1 MTEIIST
8 ISECR
13 IWLDQARQQGKTIG
27 FVPTMGALHEGHLQ
41 LMRRAKSE
49 NNILV
54 VSIFVNPIQFNNPD
68 DLKKYPRMLDQDVA
82 MLETVGC
89 DIVFAPDEREM
100 YPEPATDTYE
110 FGALADVMEG
120 AARPGHFNGVAVVVR
135 RLFEI
140 VEADRAYF
148 GEKDFQQLAIIQQL
162 VKMLEMNIEI
172 VPCPIVREP
181 DGLAMSSRNM
191 RLTENERFI
200 APFIHQTLSKAVTL
214 NKVLSPD
221 EFKHW
226 VLEKFKTRPEFKIDY
241 VEIAEDEHLQ
251 AVTHWNDAH
260 GVLIFIAVF
269 LGSVRLI
276 DNMRI
281 F

>member
-221 EFKHW
+221 ELKHW

>member
-1 MTEIIST
+1 MTEIISS
-8 ISECR
+8 ISQCR
-13 IWLDQARQQGKTIG
+13 NWLAQARLAGKTIG

-41 LMRRAKSE
+41 LMRRAKAE

-54 VSIFVNPIQFNNPD
+54 VSIFVNPIQFNNPE

-82 MLETVGC
+82 LLETVGC
-89 DIVFAPDEREM
+89 DIVFAPDEKEM

-140 VEADRAYF
+140 VEADKAYF

-162 VKMLEMNIEI
+162 VKMLAMKVEI
-172 VPCPIVREP
+172 LPCPIVRET

-191 RLTENERFI
+191 RLSENERFI
-200 APFIHQTLSKAVTL
+200 APFIHQTLSKAVAL
-214 NKVLSPD
+214 NKVLSP
-221 EFKHW
+221 EEMKNW
-226 VLEKFKTRPEFKIDY
+226 VLEKFRSRPEFKIDY

-251 AVTHWNDAH
+251 TLTHWNDAH
-260 GVLIFIAVF
+260 GALIFIAVF